1 MALKIVSN
9 AATVESGSVADLLVD
24 PESTPNPARVADAAE
39 KERVGILAGLA
50 VFGDALAAAVH
61 SEIGIDKSDVAQGA
75 FFIARLAALADR
87 LADIQVAAM
96 ARVSTGSREEVK

>member
-1 MALKIVSN
+1 M
-9 AATVESGSVADLLVD
+9 LVD

-39 KERVGILAGLA
+39 KERVGILAGLS

-61 SEIGIDKSDVAQGA
+61 SEIGIDKCDIAQGA
-75 FFIARLAALADR
+75 FFIARLADLADR

-96 ARVSTGSREEVK
+96 ERVASDARGGAK